1 MKTILPA
8 VLFAAF
14 ATTSAWAAEAISHWK
29 KSRLIHKL
37 KKA

>member
-14 ATTSAWAAEAISHWK
+14 ATTSAWAAE
-29 KSRLIHKL
+29 
-37 KKA
+37 

>member
-14 ATTSAWAAEAISHWK
+14 ATTSAWAAES
-29 KSRLIHKL
+29 
-37 KKA
+37 